1 MIRLTERRRM
11 LIAARTRD
19 EAVVKD
25 HLMPVFATG
34 YKRLRRS
41 IGNSAVPL
49 RKRIMKMEV
58 EHEPGMDAFPSVITL
73 RKVQRVFNTA
83 PKDADRERWNDFKA
97 ALVAALLASL
107 FLGVDDLG
115 GIENEILLSRG
126 YGALTF
132 TGQLIVDDYQR
143 RVNYNLG
150 ELADATQIGVE
161 QAIADWAV
169 TTAPFA
175 DLERILQGYF
185 SEQRAILISRTEM
198 GNVLSQIVHQTM
210 MSHNWK
216 EWYWDAMG
224 EHPCTKPLTV
234 AGRVYG
240 GCLELN
246 GKIFPIGH
254 PMPPDASHP
263 GCECLPTPKGL

>member
-1 MIRLTERRRM
+1 MIRLTERRRL
-11 LIAARTRD
+11 LIATRTKD

-25 HLMPVFATG
+25 HLMPVFDAS
-34 YKRLRRS
+34 YKKLRRVL
-41 IGNSAVPL
+41 GNSAVPL
-49 RKRIMKMEV
+49 RKRVMQMKV
-58 EHEPGMDAFPSVITL
+58 EAEITDVAYPNAVTL

-83 PKDADRERWNDFKA
+83 PREADRERWNEFKT
-97 ALVAALLASL
+97 ALVAALLAGL

-115 GIENEILLSRG
+115 AIENEILVSRG

-132 TGQLIVDDYQR
+132 VGQTIVDDYQR
-143 RVNYNLG
+143 RVNYSLG
-150 ELADATQIGVE
+150 ELADATQRDVE

-169 TTAPFA
+169 TSAPFS

-185 SEQRAILISRTEM
+185 SEARATVISRTEM
-198 GNVLSQIVHQTM
+198 GNVLSQIVFQVM

-234 AGRVYG
+234 GGRVYG
-240 GCLELN
+240 GCMELN
-246 GKIFPIGH
+246 GKLFPIGH